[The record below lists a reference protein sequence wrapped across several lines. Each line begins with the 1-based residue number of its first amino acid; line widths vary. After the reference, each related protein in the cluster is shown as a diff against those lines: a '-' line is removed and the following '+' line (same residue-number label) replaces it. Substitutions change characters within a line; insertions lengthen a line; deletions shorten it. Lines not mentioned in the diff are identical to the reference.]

1 MKEQSVSKKEVR
13 FDTRGVFAR
22 MGEAVDILKKA
33 APDAFECK
41 VACCEQQGKLRGSK
55 KAVA

>member
-41 VACCEQQGKLRGSK
+41 VACYEQQGTLRGSK